1 MATVTSQST
10 KDDVE
15 SRVINVT
22 AQVLKVDQAKVT
34 LDASF
39 TNDLGADSLDTVEMM
54 MAIEAEF
61 GCDIPDE
68 DAGKIATVRDA
79 VEYVKNK
86 IAAKA

>member
-1 MATVTSQST
+1 MTDVTST
-10 KDDVE
+10 KTDDVE

-22 AQVLKVDQAKVT
+22 AQVLKVDPTKVT

-79 VEYVKNK
+79 VNYVKSR
-86 IAAKA
+86 IAS

>member
-1 MATVTSQST
+1 MADIKT
-10 KDDVE
+10 DDVE

-22 AQVLKVDQAKVT
+22 AQVLKVDPSKVT

-79 VEYVKNK
+79 VDYVKNR
-86 IAAKA
+86 ISSKA

>member
-1 MATVTSQST
+1 MTDATSNKT
-10 KDDVE
+10 DDIE

-22 AQVLKVDQAKVT
+22 AQVLKVDPSKVT

-79 VEYVKNK
+79 VDYVKNR
-86 IAAKA
+86 IA